1 MTKLI
6 QLVLYNMKDK
16 LKEILF
22 SLTIGVVL
30 ILLSILMLVGFLLLS
45 LYISLDLFPIMLV
58 LIMGVLGYFLGNQI
72 YKEWKK

>member
-1 MTKLI
+1 
-6 QLVLYNMKDK
+6 MKDK

>member
-22 SLTIGVVL
+22 SLAIGVVL

>member
-1 MTKLI
+1 
-6 QLVLYNMKDK
+6 MKDK

-22 SLTIGVVL
+22 SLAIGVVL

>member
-1 MTKLI
+1 
-6 QLVLYNMKDK
+6 MKDK

-22 SLTIGVVL
+22 SLAIGVVL

-72 YKEWKK
+72 YK

>member
-1 MTKLI
+1 
-6 QLVLYNMKDK
+6 MKDK

-22 SLTIGVVL
+22 SLAIGVVL

-72 YKEWKK
+72 YKERKK

>member
-1 MTKLI
+1 
-6 QLVLYNMKDK
+6 MKDK

-22 SLTIGVVL
+22 SLAIGVVL
-30 ILLSILMLVGFLLLS
+30 VLLSILMLVGFLLLS